1 MLNMLCLSIN
11 KHSKLKYHMTIK
23 KYIKKEG
30 IKRIVLELTLE
41 KHKSIKLAATQ
52 MGMSMKDFIDQSVKE
67 KIENEK
73 MT

>member
-1 MLNMLCLSIN
+1 
-11 KHSKLKYHMTIK
+11 MTIK